1 MKFFEFGSRFKIVLH
16 VFLGLLLG
24 SGIAFVY
31 LTSSET
37 FRRYLQLHIEDQF
50 RHDYGCL
57 MRGRLES
64 IDWLSCSMTFSGIQI
79 TPLVSEQH
87 SCTQLSSES
96 LAKNLHLSNLK
107 IDRDA
112 IGNESWSIF
121 AETLKIKG
129 SWMSLFLSW
138 QLKVSML
145 FEHVIM
151 LEVFDNAPEG
161 LLEFCQKIFGQV
173 VDSSIAYDDIAIAD
187 GFLYLKR
194 STDGLSMQVPYS
206 CNLRSEKNST
216 RVQLYIHDG
225 SIGYH
230 DSCWIKDLTGSIVC
244 DVPYYQSL
252 STLSGHIQLN
262 YLFAKTDTTV
272 PGFFAGK
279 IERGFGE
286 FTMKTEDGS
295 VVIDPIKIR
304 CSQYECWCDVMV
316 TATAAI
322 LRYFDVPDV
331 FSDVAGKIGIQI
343 QCDLYKFFQTL
354 QASIVLHDILYKT
367 QPIVPGG
374 KIVVTDHHSKG
385 FSGVF
390 QMHDKAIFE
399 VDVSAL
405 SEVKELKGR
414 NVVDLNIV
422 SDRALKIL
430 KNGCRFS
437 VVCDKEG
444 VISGKYDVILY
455 YGLLEKEY
463 LLSGTFVFKEGNLK
477 FEGMLDDVTFEG
489 AVQLFPEYVFQSFQA
504 KRHDMLLIDLST
516 DVIDP
521 SLVVGSIDFSVVHG
535 IVPESLKMSFA
546 QEGSFIFRGSLKDG
560 KCFANLQTHF
570 AHIRVPCIYNVIQ
583 SIAATCECNFYEKKL
598 VVKDVDVQWYEGAM
612 TCSQATVY
620 FDKNLNLNFVHVPL
634 LFQKVMLSW
643 SKSIYGLVSGRLLL
657 SRRGQDDALNLEGQ
671 FMIQK
676 SELKENIFSTEFQE
690 ILLGLS
696 GTTSGLQNQSLQT
709 HVDVSVFTKEPLQ
722 VSTSFLTAQALID
735 MRIQGLLSK
744 VDVSGSIN
752 LMGGAL
758 CFPYKSL
765 DIVEGRLL
773 FIPEQPLDPVIEL
786 VAKGRLKR
794 FQVMMRAWGSALDPH
809 FQFESQPYLS
819 EEQIVSLLL
828 LGVEDQSLGMMVP
841 AFLTQRLKD
850 LIFGPAISNPK
861 LKSMFDRLLQSL
873 KYIRFLP
880 QFTSQAGRGGVRG
893 IIEIDA
899 SDHLH
904 GKIDTNFSQL
914 EDTKFDIDY
923 LATDD
928 VTLRL
933 QKDGPSTYG
942 GEVEF
947 CWKFS

>member
-1 MKFFEFGSRFKIVLH
+1 MKFFEFGSRFKIVFH
-16 VFLGLLLG
+16 VLLGLLLG
-24 SGIAFVY
+24 GGIALVY

-50 RHDYGCL
+50 RRDYGCL
-57 MRGRLES
+57 MRGSLER
-64 IDWLSCSMTFSGIQI
+64 IDWFSCSMTFSGIQI
-79 TPLVSEQH
+79 TPLMSEQR
-87 SCTQLSSES
+87 SLTQLSSES
-96 LAKNLHLSNLK
+96 LSKNLPLSNLR
-107 IDRDA
+107 IDHGA
-112 IGNESWSIF
+112 VGSESWSIF

-129 SWMSLFLSW
+129 SWMSLLLLR

-151 LEVFDNAPEG
+151 LEVFDKVPEG
-161 LLEFCQKIFGQV
+161 LLEFCKKIFGQV
-173 VDSSIAYDDIAIAD
+173 IESSIAYDDIAITD
-187 GFLYLKR
+187 GLLYLKR
-194 STDGLSMQVPYS
+194 SIDGLSMQVPYS

-216 RVQLYIHDG
+216 RVQLYVHDG
-225 SIGYH
+225 SIGYP
-230 DSCWIKDLTGSIVC
+230 DGSWMKELTGSILC
-244 DVPYYQSL
+244 DVPYYQPF
-252 STLSGHIQLN
+252 STLSGQVQLN
-262 YLFAKTDTTV
+262 YLFAKTDTAV

-279 IERGFGE
+279 IDRGFGE

-295 VVIDPIKIR
+295 VVINPIKVR
-304 CSQYECWCDVMV
+304 CNQYECWCDVMV

-331 FSDVAGKIGIQI
+331 FSDVAGKVGIQI
-343 QCDLYKFFQTL
+343 QCDLYNFFQTL
-354 QASIVLHDILYKT
+354 QASIVLHDILYKM
-367 QPIVPGG
+367 QPMLPGG
-374 KIVVTDHHSKG
+374 KVVITDHHSKG

-390 QMHDKAIFE
+390 QMYDQAIFE
-399 VDVSAL
+399 VDVCAL
-405 SEVKELKGR
+405 SEVKELKGH
-414 NVVDLNIV
+414 NVVDLSIV

-430 KNGCRFS
+430 KNRCSFS
-437 VVCDKEG
+437 IVCDKDG
-444 VISGKYDVILY
+444 VISGKYDIALHH
-455 YGLLEKEY
+455 GLLEKEY
-463 LLSGTFVFKEGNLK
+463 LLSGTFILKDGSVK
-477 FEGMLDDVTFEG
+477 FEGMLDDVVFDGTF
-489 AVQLFPEYVFQSFQA
+489 QIFPEYVFHSFQA
-504 KRHDMLLIDLST
+504 KRKDMILIDLST
-516 DVIDP
+516 DPVDS
-521 SLVVGSIDFSVVHG
+521 SLVVGSVDFSVVHDV
-535 IVPESLKMSFA
+535 VPEPLKMSFA
-546 QEGSFIFRGSLKDG
+546 QEGSFVFRGSFKDG
-560 KCFANLQTHF
+560 KCFANVQTHF
-570 AHIRVPCIYNVIQ
+570 AHIRVPYIYNVIQ
-583 SIAATCECNFYEKKL
+583 NIAATCECNIHEKKL
-598 VVKDVDVQWYEGAM
+598 VIKDVEVQWYEGAM
-612 TCSQATVY
+612 SCSQATVY
-620 FDKNLNLNFVHVPL
+620 FDKNLHWNFIHAPL

-643 SKSIYGLVSGRLLL
+643 NKSIYGLVSGRLLFS
-657 SRRGQDDALNLEGQ
+657 SRGHDEKLNLEGQ
-671 FMIQK
+671 LMIQK

-696 GTTSGLQNQSLQT
+696 GTTNDFNDQGLQAY
-709 HVDVSVFTKEPLQ
+709 VDVSIFTKEPLQ

-744 VDVSGSIN
+744 VEVSGSIN
-752 LMGGAL
+752 LTGGSL

-773 FIPEQPLDPVIEL
+773 FVPEQPLDPVIEL

-904 GKIDTNFSQL
+904 GKIDTNFAQL